1 MSKKK
6 KGSAVTAAA
15 SSLNRPAVS
24 QPKPQPVSAR
34 TPPVAPLKPAAT
46 PEAEHP
52 FELIRFDKRL
62 KWFMGI
68 CIGLFLLL
76 TLAKIHSISLA
87 AWNQIIPDGSNPR
100 RGLIS
105 GEPRRIRMDD
115 YAVGTP
121 WILSQANKGF
131 PTENLTIGGEKAPI
145 LVTPTKH
152 FSVLFKPDQWGFFVL
167 DVERGYAWMYNFRVM
182 FALIG
187 ATLMLLL
194 LTRNNFWLSVFGSF
208 WLFLSSG
215 TQSWM
220 YIPTPMIAAMSLIF
234 VASVYLIYSRSTK
247 IILGSS
253 VALAWLLMN
262 YALILY
268 PPYQVPLG
276 YVLLFVF
283 VGYLLNNT
291 DTKLMLTQWPVKAG
305 AAVLALAL
313 TGGAFMAYYQD
324 VKPSLDAIMN
334 TVYPGKRSELGGTGF
349 IANWFSEYFS
359 WSLSDSKFPTAWL
372 NSCEFAHYITFA
384 PIIIPCTAV
393 SFIMNR
399 KVDWVVLL
407 LSVFVIIGYVW
418 IEIGFPEWLAKLTL
432 WNMSPTRRT
441 QIPFGIGNVLLT
453 IAYLYYLTTTPV
465 RTNKLYTAIG
475 VAAVLAFMIYAAN
488 LNVEDSSG
496 FFRMSQLFLPILF
509 FTVVGSLLLF
519 TWELPYRNAFFGG
532 AMLLFLLPNL
542 KINPVSKGMAPIIE
556 HQLYKT
562 VQNIHNQEPAAKWT
576 VFGSQFVGY
585 MVTATGV
592 DVLSGVKYIPP
603 RPWTNVLDPTMK
615 RDSAYNR
622 FAHTIYASYVD
633 GRDSVI
639 IQNTYEDGYTV
650 AMDPCSP
657 RLKQLNVKYIVFDH
671 PTQPAETRC
680 MKQVANLGSIT
691 IYRIND

>member
-1 MSKKK
+1 MSKKR
-6 KGSAVTAAA
+6 KGQPVVTAA
-15 SSLNRPAVS
+15 SPVVNQPKSQSTPTRS
-24 QPKPQPVSAR
+24 QPTAPTQP
-34 TPPVAPLKPAAT
+34 TEILPIHK
-46 PEAEHP
+46 P

-62 KWFMGI
+62 KWFIGI
-68 CIGLFLLL
+68 CVALFVLL
-76 TLAKIHSISLA
+76 TLAKIHSMSLA
-87 AWNQIIPDGSNPR
+87 MWNQIMPDGSNPR

-145 LVTPTKH
+145 LVTPSKH
-152 FSVLFKPDQWGFFVL
+152 FSELFKPDHWGFFIL
-167 DVERGYAWMYNFRVM
+167 DVERGYAWMNNFRVM

-194 LTRNNFWLSVFGSF
+194 LTRNNFWLSLFGSA

-220 YIPTPMIAAMSLIF
+220 YIPTPMIAAMGLIF
-234 VASVYLIYSRSTK
+234 VAVVYLIYSQNTK
-247 IILGSS
+247 QILVSS

-276 YVLLFVF
+276 YVLAFLLL
-283 VGYLLNNT
+283 GYVLNNLEL
-291 DTKLMLTQWPVKAG
+291 KRILGQWPVKVGG
-305 AAVLALAL
+305 AALAL
-313 TGGAFMAYYQD
+313 ILTGAAFFAYYTD

-359 WSLSDSKFPTAWL
+359 WSISDSKFPSNWL
-372 NSCEFAHYITFA
+372 NSCELSQYITFA
-384 PIIIPCTAV
+384 PIILPCAV
-393 SFIMNR
+393 ISFTLNR

-407 LSVFVIIGYVW
+407 LSVFVIIGYIW

-453 IAYLYYLTTTPV
+453 IAYLYYLTTIPV
-465 RTNKLYTAIG
+465 RTNALYTGIG
-475 VAAVLAFMIYAAN
+475 VAAVLGFMIYAAN
-488 LNVEDSSG
+488 LNVEDSAG
-496 FFRMSQLFLPILF
+496 FFKMSQLFLPIVF
-509 FTVVGSLLLF
+509 FTIVGSLLLF
-519 TWELPYRNAFFGG
+519 TWALPYRNIYFGG
-532 AMLLFLLPNL
+532 AMMLFLLPNL
-542 KINPVSKGMAPIIE
+542 KINPVSKGMTPITE

-562 VQNIHNQEPAAKWT
+562 VQSIHEQEPAAKWA
-576 VFGSQFVGY
+576 VFGGQYVTY

-592 DVLSGVKYIPP
+592 DVLSGVKYIPA
-603 RPWTNVLDPTMK
+603 RTIMKILDPTMK

-622 FAHTIYASYVD
+622 YAHTVYTSYVD

-639 IQNTYEDGYTV
+639 IQNTFEDGYTV

-657 RLKQLNVKYIVFDH
+657 RMKQLNVKYIIFDH
-671 PTQPAETRC
+671 QTQPAETRC
-680 MKQVANLGSIT
+680 MKLVSTLGSIT